1 MPSMPS
7 IQPVEHWYAKLR
19 ETKHA
24 RNTWIEII
32 GWERNYDQDNKPVVY
47 AWLNANPPVRSDK
60 LSNVLSTHTIEEYE
74 RLTPDKLAKTT
85 GFNKF
90 VWGRPSQ
97 LMAKLTP
104 LPQSTE

>member
-1 MPSMPS
+1 MTPMPS

-19 ETKHA
+19 ETKNA

-74 RLTPDKLAKTT
+74 RLTPDKLSKTT

-90 VWGRPSQ
+90 VWGRTSQ
-97 LMAKLTP
+97 LMVKLTP